1 MKQFRE
7 QIREQFKQIKREI
20 DSPYNS
26 TSNPALFTSNGKMNE
41 SLDLWRSCLS
51 RFSAGTQSIK
61 DRKEQLK
68 RYLIEKESESYLREK
83 QFLDNQQQTLE
94 GQLKTIE
101 NYHKQRIQILER
113 QFLVEKQ
120 NLLKTKEQALWE
132 IDEHEL
138 RSRYDLLR
146 KQTKSFYSLFRTML
160 SQQSEKELQ
169 QTDEQIRFE
178 RDTLEARLSDDRRE
192 WPRAWKKMQKTR
204 HKQFRQQ
211 LIINK
216 TPLEEEKILIR
227 KVWLKIP

>member
-1 MKQFRE
+1 MFY
-7 QIREQFKQIKREI
+7 IV
-20 DSPYNS
+20 
-26 TSNPALFTSNGKMNE
+26 
-41 SLDLWRSCLS
+41 
-51 RFSAGTQSIK
+51 RFQGTQSIK
-61 DRKEQLK
+61 DRKEHLK

-83 QFLDNQQQTLE
+83 QFVDNQQQTLDN
-94 GQLKTIE
+94 QLKTIE
-101 NYHKQRIQILER
+101 SYHKQRIQILER

-160 SQQSEKELQ
+160 TQQSEKELQ
-169 QTDEQIRFE
+169 QLDEQIRFE
-178 RDTLEARLSDDRRE
+178 RDTLDARLGDDRRE
-192 WPRAWKKMQKTR
+192 WPRTWKKMQKTR

-216 TPLEEEKILIR
+216 TPLEEEKILIK
-227 KVWLKIP
+227 KVGLSL

>member
-1 MKQFRE
+1 MKRYLLE
-7 QIREQFKQIKREI
+7 KE
-20 DSPYNS
+20 
-26 TSNPALFTSNGKMNE
+26 NE
-41 SLDLWRSCLS
+41 SL
-51 RFSAGTQSIK
+51 I
-61 DRKEQLK
+61 
-68 RYLIEKESESYLREK
+68 REK
-83 QFLDNQQQTLE
+83 QFVDSQQQTLDH
-94 GQLKTIE
+94 QLKTIE

-160 SQQSEKELQ
+160 TQQSEKELQ
-169 QTDEQIRFE
+169 QLDEQIRFE
-178 RDTLEARLSDDRRE
+178 RETLETRLSEDRRE
-192 WPRAWKKMQKTR
+192 WPRTWKKMQKTR

-216 TPLEEEKILIR
+216 TPLDDEKNLIK
-227 KVWLKIP
+227 KVRNISLMNSVLICLV